1 MSKKNRTTPL
11 GKPQSRKTKIKRGD
25 CFNCGNCMYHS
36 EGDSYCDENFEFVLE
51 DWCPTDEFMWCNRRK
66 LDSTI
71 KGGDY
76 YVQECRCEKSV
87 FPREIQKE

>member
-76 YVQECRCEKSV
+76 YVQERRCEKSV

>member
-11 GKPQSRKTKIKRGD
+11 GKPQSRKTKIKRGN

-76 YVQECRCEKSV
+76 YVQERRCEKSV

>member
-11 GKPQSRKTKIKRGD
+11 RKPQSRKTKIKRGD

-76 YVQECRCEKSV
+76 YVQERRCEKSV

>member
-11 GKPQSRKTKIKRGD
+11 GKPQSQKTKIKRGD

-76 YVQECRCEKSV
+76 YVQERRCKKSV